1 MVVLEATM
9 EYWLSITPAVS
20 NFTGHS
26 FQVVKIENSKDL
38 GFQLI
43 TSYKEVLRI
52 NGKVTKLV
60 NNCKRITSEME
71 SIIAD
76 ITSKTSLDERDKDKG
91 YIDKQPEMGEEEDE
105 EEEEETEDVNIT
117 GTTEETDKGKDNDR
131 GTWKF

>member
-1 MVVLEATM
+1 MVVLQATM

-26 FQVVKIENSKDL
+26 FQVAKIENSKDL

-43 TSYKEVLRI
+43 TSCKEVLRI
-52 NGKVTKLV
+52 RGVVTKLM
-60 NNCKRITSEME
+60 NNCKRIASEME

-91 YIDKQPEMGEEEDE
+91 YIDKQPEMLNSE
-105 EEEEETEDVNIT
+105 
-117 GTTEETDKGKDNDR
+117 
-131 GTWKF
+131 